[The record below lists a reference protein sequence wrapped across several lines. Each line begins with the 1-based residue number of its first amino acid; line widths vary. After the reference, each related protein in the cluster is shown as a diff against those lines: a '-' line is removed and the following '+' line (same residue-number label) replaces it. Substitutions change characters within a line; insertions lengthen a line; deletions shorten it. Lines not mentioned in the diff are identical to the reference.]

1 MTQINTQ
8 YIEGADRP
16 VLLRQLSYGT
26 HFRLDDNSQTVF
38 RLVGYLDNFE
48 VRVLNLDDLQLEALS
63 IDTSVRPVEVNSI
76 EVKVEL
82 V

>member
-26 HFRLDDNSQTVF
+26 HFRLNDNGQTVF

-48 VRVLNLDDLQLEALS
+48 VRVLNLDDLQLEAMS
-63 IDTSVRPVEVNSI
+63 IDTSVRAVEVNLI
-76 EVKVEL
+76 DVKVEL

>member
-16 VLLRQLSYGT
+16 VLLRQLSCGT
-26 HFRLDDNSQTVF
+26 HFRLNDNGQTVF

-48 VRVLNLDDLQLEALS
+48 VRVLNLDDLQLEVMS
-63 IDTSVRPVEVNSI
+63 IDTSVRAVEVNLI
-76 EVKVEL
+76 DVKVEL

>member
-1 MTQINTQ
+1 MTQINTK
-8 YIEGADRP
+8 YEEGSNKP

-26 HFRLDDNSQTVF
+26 YFRLNDNGQTVF
-38 RLVGYLDNFE
+38 RLIGYLDSQE
-48 VRVLNLDDLQLEALS
+48 VRVLNLDDLQLEAMN
-63 IDTSVRPVEVNSI
+63 IDTSVRAIEVNSI

>member
-8 YIEGADRP
+8 YIEGADQP

-26 HFRLDDNSQTVF
+26 YFRIDDNGQTVF
-38 RLVGYLDNFE
+38 RLIGYLDSHE
-48 VRVLNLDDLQLEALS
+48 VRVLNLDDLQLEAMN
-63 IDTSVRPVEVNSI
+63 IDTSVRAIEVNLI
-76 EVKVEL
+76 DVKVEL

>member
-1 MTQINTQ
+1 MTQINTL

-26 HFRLDDNSQTVF
+26 YFRLDDNGQTVF
-38 RLVGYLDNFE
+38 RLVGYHDDYQ
-48 VRVLNLDDLQLEALS
+48 VRVLNLDDLQLEAMS
-63 IDTSVRPVEVNSI
+63 IDTSVRSVEVNSI